1 MRNPA
6 RTPFG
11 VIFYTE
17 LLLNSKRIV
26 PYALL
31 VLFSAHAVMWW
42 GWSAAANYGWATN
55 SDFNIVRNLLG
66 FSFLLG
72 LPIFNAVIMGD
83 PVIRDFR
90 TGVDPLI
97 FSKPVRRAPYLLG
110 KFFGNFFVLVCCQ
123 AAFVLTTFA
132 LQWFPKSNLVVQPPR
147 ILPYFK
153 HFLFFVVISHLLL
166 AAVYFTVGALT
177 RNAKIVY
184 GLAVS
189 FYPLYIAY
197 QLLLLKV
204 LPERWALALDPML
217 LRSSSIP
224 PHLKWEDANL
234 INQIV
239 VSYDADMIANRAL
252 MLLVAALCLMIL
264 YFRFRIAERPRNA
277 ESFATLDL
285 STGVDRLYYDAES
298 VQQTRGEQSEK
309 PCDREQAQLPE
320 VAMAGAGGRAN
331 FYKLIA
337 ALGVEFRLLRAE
349 RSLVVIIPL
358 ALFLSVLELA
368 FYEVHPDISYEVSY
382 AAAYASSAARSL
394 LLFLF
399 GITVFYTGEAMHRD
413 REVKVEPLL
422 WSAPAPSYVL
432 LLSKFLATV
441 LLGLA
446 LSALVALVSLALQIY
461 KGRAPF
467 EITPYLLVYTVILV
481 PSVIF
486 IAAASVLLNVALR
499 DKYLAYAV
507 SIATGGGLLYLYNQG
522 YNHWLYNPLLHQRWT
537 YAELSGAANSGV
549 NILTHRVYVLAI
561 AALCLALAHLC
572 FGRKASK
579 GFGAGRGLGSAGWS
593 ILAAAVSVFVA
604 LCAVFLIIQLQT

>member
-1 MRNPA
+1 MRNFA

-11 VIFYTE
+11 AIFYNE
-17 LLLNSKRIV
+17 VLLNSKRIV

-31 VLFSAHAVMWW
+31 LLFTAHAVLWW
-42 GWSAAANYGWATN
+42 GWSAAAKYGWAVN
-55 SDFNIVRNLLG
+55 SDYNIVRNLTG

-123 AAFVLTTFA
+123 AAFVLTTCA

-147 ILPYFK
+147 VFPFFK
-153 HFLFFVVISHLLL
+153 HFLFFVVVSHLLL

-189 FYPLYIAY
+189 FYPLYISY
-197 QLLLLKV
+197 QLLCMKV
-204 LPERWALALDPML
+204 LPERWVTVLDPML
-217 LRSSSIP
+217 LRSSSVP
-224 PHLKWEDANL
+224 RHLKWEDANM

-239 VSYDADMIANRAL
+239 VSYDSGMIANRVL
-252 MLLVAALCLMIL
+252 VILVAALCLTIL
-264 YFRFRIAERPRNA
+264 YFRFRIAERPGKA
-277 ESFATLDL
+277 GDFATLDL
-285 STGVDRLYYDAES
+285 STRVDRLYYDAES
-298 VQQTRGEQSEK
+298 MRPTLGEQLAQ
-309 PCDREQAQLPE
+309 PDDRERALLPE
-320 VAMAGAGGRAN
+320 VTTARAGVRAN

-349 RSLVVIIPL
+349 RSLVVIMPL
-358 ALFLSVLELA
+358 VIFLSVLELA
-368 FYEVHPDISYEVSY
+368 FYEVQPDVSY
-382 AAAYASSAARSL
+382 SAAYASSTAKSL
-394 LLFLF
+394 LLFLC
-399 GITVFYTGEAMHRD
+399 GIMVFYTGEALHRD
-413 REVKVEPLL
+413 AEVKVEPLL
-422 WSAPAPSYVL
+422 WSAPAPSYVS
-432 LLSKFLATV
+432 LLSKFLSPV

-446 LSALVALVSLALQIY
+446 LIALVALASMGIQIY
-461 KGRAPF
+461 KGHAPF
-467 EITPYLLVYTVILV
+467 EFAAYLRVYSLILM
-481 PSVIF
+481 PSVVF

-507 SIATGGGLLYLYNQG
+507 SIAIGGGLLYLYNQG
-522 YNHWLYNPLLHQRWT
+522 YNHWLYNPALYQLWT
-537 YAELSGAANSGV
+537 YSNLASGDDNGAR
-549 NILTHRVYVLAI
+549 ILTHRVYVLAL

-579 GFGAGRGLGSAGWS
+579 GFGVGKRLGSAGWS
-593 ILAAAVSVFVA
+593 ILVAAVSVVVA
-604 LCAVFLIIQLQT
+604 LCAVFLIIQL

>member
-11 VIFYTE
+11 AIFYTE
-17 LLLNSKRIV
+17 VLLNSKRIV

-31 VLFSAHAVMWW
+31 VLFSAHAVLWW
-42 GWSAAANYGWATN
+42 GWSAAATHGWETN
-55 SDFNIVRNLLG
+55 GDFNIVRNLLG

-83 PVIRDFR
+83 SVIRDFR

-147 ILPYFK
+147 VFPYFK
-153 HFLFFVVISHLLL
+153 HFLFFVVISHLAL
-166 AAVYFTVGALT
+166 AAIYFTVGALT

-184 GLAVS
+184 ALAVS

-197 QLLLLKV
+197 QV
-204 LPERWALALDPML
+204 LVQKALPARWGIVLDPML
-217 LRSSSIP
+217 LKASSVP
-224 PHLKWEDANL
+224 PHLKWEDANM

-239 VSYDADMIANRAL
+239 VGYDSDMIANRAL
-252 MLLVAALCLMIL
+252 MLLVAALCLTIL
-264 YFRFRIAERPRNA
+264 YFRFRIAERPRNS
-277 ESFATLDL
+277 ESFSTLDL
-285 STGVDRLYYDAES
+285 STGVDRLYYDAENT
-298 VQQTRGEQSEK
+298 QTARNEQPER
-309 PCDREQAQLPE
+309 PGDREQVQLPE
-320 VAMAGAGGRAN
+320 VATAGAGVRAN

-349 RSLVVIIPL
+349 RSLVVIMPL
-358 ALFLSVLELA
+358 AIFLSVLELA
-368 FYEVHPDISYEVSY
+368 FYEVHPDVSY
-382 AAAYASSAARSL
+382 SVAYASSTAKSL

-399 GITVFYTGEAMHRD
+399 GITLFYTGEAMHRD
-413 REVKVEPLL
+413 REAKVEPLL
-422 WSAPAPSYVL
+422 WSAPAPNYVS
-432 LLSKFLATV
+432 LLSKFLSPV

-446 LSALVALVSLALQIY
+446 LLALVALVSLALQIY
-461 KGRAPF
+461 KGHAPF
-467 EITPYLLVYTVILV
+467 EIKPYLLVYTVILV
-481 PSVIF
+481 PSVVF

-507 SIATGGGLLYLYNQG
+507 SIATGGGLFYLYNQG
-522 YNHWLYNPLLHQRWT
+522 YNHWLYNPSLYQLWT
-537 YAELSGAANSGV
+537 YANLSSAADDGV

-579 GFGAGRGLGSAGWS
+579 GVGASRGLGSTGWS
-593 ILAAAVSVFVA
+593 ILAAVVSVFVA
-604 LCAVFLIIQLQT
+604 VAAFLIIQL